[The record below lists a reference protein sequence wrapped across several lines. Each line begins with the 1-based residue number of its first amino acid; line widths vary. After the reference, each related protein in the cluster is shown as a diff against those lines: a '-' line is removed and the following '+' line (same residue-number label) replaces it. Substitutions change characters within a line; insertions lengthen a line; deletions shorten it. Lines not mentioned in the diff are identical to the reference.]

1 MNRADRYDLL
11 LAAWANDPPI
21 PRLEPITR
29 RVAGLEPRE
38 LPAAIEAM
46 TTEDIETLLA
56 AEALACWP

>member
-1 MNRADRYDLL
+1 MNNADRFD
-11 LAAWANDPPI
+11 AIMDAWANDPPI
-21 PRLEPITR
+21 PRLHPITR